1 MSRRLIVEEQTGEIT
16 NELGEGDRI
25 LRAKSIEKLKTT
37 AKWDMEAY
45 SKVNSDELRLLTP
58 TLTASERSVIFSLL
72 PYVSYTSCLIQ
83 YPNGRDINF
92 DSIVKLCGMSHNTT
106 MATIETLIAKDILY
120 KGRNSKGNQ
129 YFMNPWIA
137 YRGNTINKVLFDMF
151 KNYKILSRGGKA
163 WKEIR
168 ADSEQPS

>member
-1 MSRRLIVEEQTGEIT
+1 MSKRFIVEEQTGEIT
-16 NELGEGDRI
+16 NELAEGDRI

-37 AKWDMEAY
+37 DKWDAGGF
-45 SKVNSDELRLLTP
+45 SKVNTEELRLLTP
-58 TLTASERSVIFSLL
+58 TLTASERSVLLSLL
-72 PYVSYTSCLIQ
+72 SYVSYTSCLIQ
-83 YPNGRDINF
+83 YPNGKDINF
-92 DSIVKLCGMSHNTT
+92 DSIVKICGMSHNT
-106 MATIETLIAKDILY
+106 MLATVEMLLQKDILY

-151 KNYKILSRGGKA
+151 KNYKILSRGGKT

-168 ADSEQPS
+168 ADIEQPS